1 MAGKSFLVIR
11 LSSLGDIVH
20 ALPAVSALA
29 QMPSAGAV
37 DWLIETRYRILLNGN
52 PYLRNVIEIDTLG
65 TGVKMWSL
73 DSLKSMLNSVS
84 VLRGQRYDAVVDLQ
98 SLFKTAV
105 LTRCARAQERV
116 GFAGDWAREPMAG
129 IFYTQKLRIPRQ
141 VHVIQANLSLIESLG
156 AQTGRWE
163 FPLPDGTE
171 TREGIENKLRELG
184 VREYIIVNPGGGWAA
199 KRWSPENYG
208 ELVGRLGKDASLPI
222 VLSHGPGE
230 EQLVHDVLQRAG
242 TSNAVT
248 FPTDILQFIA
258 LARRAKLFIGTDT
271 GPLHLSTA
279 LGTPV
284 VGIYGPTDPAT
295 HGPFSPADIVLRNS
309 IRTSHS
315 RRGRDSATIE
325 GVSVEAVLEAV
336 RERLAGIQA

>member
-29 QMPSAGAV
+29 QMPSAAV
-37 DWLIETRYRILLNGN
+37 DWLIETRYRVLLNGN

-65 TGVKMWSL
+65 TGGKRWSL

-84 VLRGQRYDAVVDLQ
+84 VLRRQRYDAVVDLQ
-98 SLFKTAV
+98 SLLKTAV
-105 LTRCARAQERV
+105 LARCARAHERV
-116 GFAGDWAREPMAG
+116 GFEGDWAREPMAG
-129 IFYTQKLRIPRQ
+129 VFYTQRLRVPRQ
-141 VHVIQANLSLIESLG
+141 VHVIQANISLVESLG
-156 AQTGRWE
+156 AQTDRWE
-163 FPLPDGTE
+163 FPLPNGRE

-184 VREYIIVNPGGGWAA
+184 IREYMIVNPGGGWAA
-199 KRWSPENYG
+199 KRWSPEKYG
-208 ELVGRLGKDASLPI
+208 ELVRRLGEDSSLPI
-222 VLSHGPGE
+222 ILSHGPGE
-230 EQLVHDVLQRAG
+230 EQLVHDVLERAG

-258 LARRAKLFIGTDT
+258 LARRAKLFVGTDT

-309 IRTSHS
+309 NRTSHS
-315 RRGRDSATIE
+315 RRGGDSATIE
-325 GVSVEAVLEAV
+325 GVSVQVVLEAV
-336 RERLAGIQA
+336 RKRLAGIQT